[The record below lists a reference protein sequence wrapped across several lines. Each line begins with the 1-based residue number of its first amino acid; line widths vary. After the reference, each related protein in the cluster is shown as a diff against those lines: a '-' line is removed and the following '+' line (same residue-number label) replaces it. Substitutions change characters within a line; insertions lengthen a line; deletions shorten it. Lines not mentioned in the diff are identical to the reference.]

1 LTKHSDSGSLET
13 HISGTCL
20 QFRTGRHH
28 EAPDVAGDEVIENIN
43 WGANEESNER
53 CGTDQEGNREGV
65 MGCLSVCEQI
75 DRLRDAAQQQGADF
89 EDATAARELQGAA
102 TTWLGTSGKPAARE
116 LQGAATRHVGI
127 CRGMMRGMLRGIPCK
142 QRQGFLSQDEGSTSQ
157 NDGKSIAQL

>member
-1 LTKHSDSGSLET
+1 LET

-28 EAPDVAGDEVIENIN
+28 EAPDVAGDEVIENID

-65 MGCLSVCEQI
+65 MGRLSMCEHI

-89 EDATAARELQGAA
+89 EGRNCRKGASGSGNHVARDFRETSRQGASGSGNEARRDLSRDDARDAARYSMQPKAEL
-102 TTWLGTSGKPAARE
+102 LKP
-116 LQGAATRHVGI
+116 G
-127 CRGMMRGMLRGIPCK
+127 
-142 QRQGFLSQDEGSTSQ
+142 
-157 NDGKSIAQL
+157 